1 LQGYFQISMSKRG
14 FLDGETWCVRGE
26 LCGWVWWE
34 IEREKYANFLKYFL
48 NFLRGRVK
56 TICESIAAVGA
67 SLNFGRKNFSLKQSS
82 TRQTYAALAPIT
94 DF

>member
-26 LCGWVWWE
+26 LCGWVWWK

-67 SLNFGRKNFSLKQSS
+67 SLNFVAKKIFVETVFNKTNLRS
-82 TRQTYAALAPIT
+82 TRAYH
-94 DF
+94 